1 MKRKITPH
9 KGGRTARLTVRLTP
23 RHRAALD
30 AMARLDG
37 ITTADV
43 IERLI
48 EGELRRRPGVL
59 VMLGDDEEIR
69 V

>member
-1 MKRKITPH
+1 M
-9 KGGRTARLTVRLTP
+9 VR
-23 RHRAALD
+23 RAALD